1 MTNDYTSYQVLMSLT
16 NVHLVTASNV
26 FSVNDTGIPP
36 IFQGHVIYLPLSST
50 KSGYFWRKQSHHRR
64 HSINLMCKVVVGR
77 PEPQITWLK
86 NNTFQGQSLS
96 LFFSE
101 ITREDDGWYTCKAEN
116 ASGFSTKDIDISVKG
131 VFIKLTS
138 VLEINHAFDMSM
150 ECESIVSGPYS
161 RLRGLGLG

>member
-1 MTNDYTSYQVLMSLT
+1 MILEYLRFSKDMLFIYL
-16 NVHLVTASNV
+16 LVRPKVDISGASNLIIEGN
-26 FSVNDTGIPP
+26 SVNLT
-36 IFQGHVIYLPLSST
+36 
-50 KSGYFWRKQSHHRR
+50 
-64 HSINLMCKVVVGR
+64 CKVVEGR